1 MTMVFGAMPALLDAD
16 GGIFYASHGVWN
28 IIIQLGIIAALM
40 LIANMLRRNI
50 PFVRKSL
57 MPVSVLAGFMML
69 AVKLILQKCFDIDD
83 LFDIDLLDTLVYHCI
98 ALGFIAMS
106 LRTAVSKQKEAASVG
121 AKSGAL
127 IVGAYLVQA
136 FVGLL
141 VTVLL
146 GLTVMKGLYKPAGL
160 LLPMGY
166 GQGPGQANNIGMTYE
181 SYGFAGGQ
189 SFGLAIAAAGYICA
203 CTVGVIVLNVWKKKH
218 SIASPAEAG
227 AKEGVT
233 VDYFQ
238 SGNEIPVSDSIDKLS
253 VQMGLVLLVY
263 LITYLVTLGITS
275 ALTKWA
281 PGVGSLLNSMLWGFN
296 FIIGSGVAML
306 VKLLLGKAEKRGLI
320 KRRYQNN
327 YLLNRLSGFFFD
339 LMIVAGIACI
349 DPEDL
354 SGLWVPFALM
364 VVLGGVATWFYLRRL
379 SRSIY
384 RGYYREGLISM
395 YGMMTGTIGSGILLL
410 REIDPE
416 FKTPAANNLV
426 LGSSYGI
433 LFGAPLLILVTTAAK
448 SELML
453 YIVMGII
460 VVYFALL
467 MLFIKYFRRG
477 KQAETEQNAAE
488 EE

>member
-1 MTMVFGAMPALLDAD
+1 
-16 GGIFYASHGVWN
+16 
-28 IIIQLGIIAALM
+28 
-40 LIANMLRRNI
+40 
-50 PFVRKSL
+50 

-106 LRTAVSKQKEAASVG
+106 LRTAVGKQKEAASVG

-146 GLTVMKGLYKPAGL
+146 GLIFMPDLFKPAGL

-181 SYGFAGGQ
+181 NLGFAGGQ

-203 CTVGVIVLNVWKKKH
+203 CTVGVIVLNVWKRKKV
-218 SIASPAEAG
+218 IADRRSDTAE
-227 AKEGVT
+227 ET
-233 VDYFQ
+233 PDVDYFQ
-238 SGNEIPVSDSIDKLS
+238 NKNEIPVSDSIDKLS
-253 VQMGLVLLVY
+253 VQMGLVLVVY

-275 ALTKWA
+275 ALSAWA
-281 PGVGSLLNSMLWGFN
+281 PGLAKLLNTMLWGFN
-296 FIIGSGVAML
+296 FIIGSAVAML
-306 VKLLLGKAEKRGLI
+306 TKTLLGSANKRGLI
-320 KRRYQNN
+320 KRQYQNN

-354 SGLWVPFALM
+354 TGLWAPFVLM
-364 VVLGGVATWFYLRRL
+364 AVLGGIATWFYLKIVSRR
-379 SRSIY
+379 IY

-410 REIDPE
+410 REIDPDLA
-416 FKTPAANNLV
+416 TPAANNLV

-433 LFGAPLLILVTTAAK
+433 LFGAPLLVLVTMAAK
-448 SELML
+448 PGNML

-467 MLFIKYFRRG
+467 MLFIGLVGRKKR
-477 KQAETEQNAAE
+477 KAAAE
-488 EE
+488 AEEAKEE